1 MCEKS
6 LEQVLQ
12 METHGTTLIPH
23 AGSTHAGNNLVQL
36 GMYWPSKHRVSSKDT
51 SDLEE
56 KNEHRARE
64 GRGQNN
70 IEMATYSHQNQLWD
84 E

>member
-1 MCEKS
+1 MTLLSSPMQGAHMRGTTWYS
-6 LEQVLQ
+6 LEC
-12 METHGTTLIPH
+12 TG
-23 AGSTHAGNNLVQL
+23 
-36 GMYWPSKHRVSSKDT
+36 HRNTVSSKDT